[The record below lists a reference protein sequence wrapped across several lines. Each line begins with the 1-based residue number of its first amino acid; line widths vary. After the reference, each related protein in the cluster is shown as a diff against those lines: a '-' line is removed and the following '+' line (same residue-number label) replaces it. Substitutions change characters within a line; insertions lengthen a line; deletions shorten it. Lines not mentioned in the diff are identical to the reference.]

1 MIVVSNTSPINNLAA
16 VEQLYLLKALYGSI
30 IIPEAVYRELTGYG
44 TALPGCREVQTYDWI
59 ETREATDLA
68 LLKSLKNKL
77 HEGEAEA
84 IALAIELNADW
95 VLIDENRGRS
105 AANQYGVKFT
115 GVLGILIK
123 AKERGLIPLVKPVMD
138 RLISEA
144 GFWVNESLYFQI
156 LQLAGE

>member
-16 VEQLYLLKALYGSI
+16 IEQLHLLKALYGSI
-30 IIPEAVYRELTGYG
+30 IIPAAVYRELTGYG

-59 ETREATDLA
+59 ERREAMELP
-68 LLKSLKNKL
+68 LLKSLKKKL

-115 GVLGILIK
+115 GVLGILVK
-123 AKERGLIPLVKPVMD
+123 AKEEGLIPLVKPLMD

>member
-16 VEQLYLLKALYGSI
+16 VEQLHLLKALYGSI

-44 TALPGCREVQTYDWI
+44 VTLPGCREVQTYDWI
-59 ETREATDLA
+59 ETREVFDLA
-68 LLKSLKNKL
+68 FVESLKNIL

-95 VLIDENRGRS
+95 VLIDENRGRNV
-105 AANQYGVKFT
+105 ANQNGIKCT

-123 AKERGLIPLVKPVMD
+123 AKEGGLIPLVKPVMD

-144 GFWVNESLYFQI
+144 GFWVNESLYFKI
-156 LQLAGE
+156 LQLADE